1 MSSSFRNNMDGAFT
15 DDNALSGAAAST
27 SNASS
32 NASNASTSSN
42 TQHNNS
48 NRNENDINSSPGS
61 QESQDQSYEDD
72 DDEDDLSEDSNHL
85 PFFADATLDMIEAQ
99 GIAPTPDLTLK
110 ALVSTPKLKST
121 SNLTIPNLSTV
132 RSGSIGSGSVS
143 NVNVNVNVNV
153 ASITTDAAA
162 AGMTNNGHQDSINAS
177 HLISNL
183 NASLF
188 NTTDTSI
195 PISIDMDAMPLA
207 TNTLIQSSTSTAQ
220 QEFNQRNSSSSSSNS
235 SNHNPSSLPRTN
247 ITSNANAAQGESS
260 NIDNATFNNF
270 TVPSQHQPTYRP
282 RPPRRPRDTKWT
294 TAFLLSLPFL
304 FLPSLFHHHTTSQHS
319 SSIESSKIPLIATTI
334 AAILFSR
341 VFYLS
346 RGGGEGEDQRY
357 LTSQILI
364 VSNISTC
371 FILPLLTITFYN
383 LNISTQVYNLIVTG
397 LAYLTARDIYIF
409 AKLFQSNRSWMREG
423 VNDGERAFYR
433 MIVNASL
440 DILSRSLRSKSF
452 YRVVVFVLLVQM
464 MVCFFLKSVLEH
476 ALESSSGSG
485 REGGG
490 LSFGKYLWLGI
501 VSVMGYWV
509 VNVLIRVLG
518 YLACG
523 GVTAWF
529 AQQSSMMEDMES
541 MRRRETEEI
550 DSADVGRGGS
560 GLEGGNLDLERM
572 PEAYRAVDASAY
584 SLGIEFDEGM
594 DDDYGDEDG
603 ILMGGTDSSNGQ
615 GGGGGQN
622 GSRSSTWGPSSTN
635 TSTVKAF
642 LKSAFGVS
650 FGSIVHCALLGGVAS
665 FTWSMLSTIDWIM
678 SSSLRLAPFRLG
690 TFRGM
695 RVGDDSDG
703 NGSMSDRLLANWQ
716 RAITIS
722 RAFVRNH
729 NDLALCHVAAYYKS
743 YTRAANDVMILV
755 NTSGECDCIA
765 LQYSKI
771 Y

>member
-1 MSSSFRNNMDGAFT
+1 MSSSFHNIVDSAVT
-15 DDNALSGAAAST
+15 DDGAAA
-27 SNASS
+27 ASS
-32 NASNASTSSN
+32 RTPNTTTTTSSSNNSTTTTKNGEDHNNNNSSN
-42 TQHNNS
+42 T
-48 NRNENDINSSPGS
+48 NENDMKDN
-61 QESQDQSYEDD
+61 EDQSYDDEDD
-72 DDEDDLSEDSNHL
+72 DEENDDEDDLSEDSNHL
-85 PFFADATLDMIEAQ
+85 PFFADATLDMAEAQ

-110 ALVSTPKLKST
+110 KFVSTPRLSA
-121 SNLTIPNLSTV
+121 SLAIPNLSTV
-132 RSGSIGSGSVS
+132 RSVSIGSVSVS
-143 NVNVNVNVNV
+143 NVNV
-153 ASITTDAAA
+153 ASVTDVA
-162 AGMTNNGHQDSINAS
+162 AGMTNNGHQDLINGHSS
-177 HLISNL
+177 H
-183 NASLF
+183 F
-188 NTTDTSI
+188 NTNSGSNSDTVI
-195 PISIDMDAMPLA
+195 PISIGKDATPLA
-207 TNTLIQSSTSTAQ
+207 INTLIQPSSGISPTR
-220 QEFNQRNSSSSSSNS
+220 EFTQRNSNSNSNSSSN
-235 SNHNPSSLPRTN
+235 NNNPSSPKTN
-247 ITSNANAAQGESS
+247 FTTNAIQGGSS
-260 NIDNATFNNF
+260 NNTSTLNNF
-270 TVPSQHQPTYRP
+270 TAPSQHQPTYRP

-294 TAFLLSLPFL
+294 TTFLLSLPFL
-304 FLPSLFHHHTTSQHS
+304 FLPSLLHHHATSQHS
-319 SSIESSKIPLIATTI
+319 SSIESSKIPLMATTI
-334 AAILFSR
+334 AAILFAR

-409 AKLFQSNRSWMREG
+409 AKLFESNRSWMREG

-452 YRVVVFVLLVQM
+452 YRVVVFILLLQMVL
-464 MVCFFLKSVLEH
+464 CFFLKSVLEH
-476 ALESSSGSG
+476 ALESG
-485 REGGG
+485 RKGGG
-490 LSFGKYLWLGI
+490 LSFWQYLWLGI

-529 AQQSSMMEDMES
+529 AQQSSMMEDMET
-541 MRRRETEEI
+541 MRRREMEEI
-550 DSADVGRGGS
+550 DADVGRGGT
-560 GLEGGNLDLERM
+560 GLEGGHLDVESM

-603 ILMGGTDSSNGQ
+603 ILMDSTDRNGH
-615 GGGGGQN
+615 GGGGQN
-622 GSRSSTWGPSSTN
+622 GSRSSTWGPSSNN

-665 FTWSMLSTIDWIM
+665 CTWSMLNTIDWIM

-695 RVGDDSDG
+695 RVGDDSDD
-703 NGSMSDRLLANWQ
+703 NGSMSDRLLVKWQ
-716 RAITIS
+716 RAISLS

-743 YTRAANDVMILV
+743 YTRAANDVMVLV
-755 NTSGECDCIA
+755 NTSGECDCFA
-765 LQYSKI
+765 LFDNILEFSGSI
-771 Y
+771 